1 MSGQTSTRK
10 ENYRP
15 TYFIKMN
22 AKNPQKYF
30 LSQIQQDVE
39 EITQHDQVGVA
50 SQVQR
55 GLNINQCDPLQSENK

>member
-1 MSGQTSTRK
+1 
-10 ENYRP
+10 
-15 TYFIKMN
+15 MN